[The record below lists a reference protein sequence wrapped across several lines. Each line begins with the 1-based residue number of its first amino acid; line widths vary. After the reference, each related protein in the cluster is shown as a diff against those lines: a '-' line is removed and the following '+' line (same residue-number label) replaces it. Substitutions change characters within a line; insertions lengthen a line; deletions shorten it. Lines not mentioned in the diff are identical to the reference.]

1 MPNFETILYFMKK
14 YVSLAMLFLL
24 MMPFFVQAQ
33 QKSNYLNFPTVQDM
47 YAYFRYV
54 PGKKIISGHR
64 GTMEQGLPENS
75 IPAMAA
81 VLKHTPAIFEVDPR
95 LSKDGI
101 PVMVHDATLDRT
113 TTGSGKV
120 ADYTFKELKKLRLK
134 DKQGNKTKHKI
145 NTLEEM
151 ILWAKG
157 KTILNLDKK
166 DLPME
171 MTAEIIRKHNAYAWV
186 WVTVH
191 NVEQARF
198 YLDKN
203 PQQYLSMHI
212 KTAKDLEAFKASGL
226 PYDRMIV
233 YIGPEIK
240 ESNQAMYD
248 FFKEKGVLCMISTA
262 PTYDK
267 LESKAER
274 AAKYRAVFA
283 DGATVLESD
292 LPIEV
297 SQAIR

>member
-1 MPNFETILYFMKK
+1 MKK
-14 YVSLAMLFLL
+14 SILTLCLFCALVSFQEAAGQRLHT
-24 MMPFFVQAQ
+24 
-33 QKSNYLNFPTVQDM
+33 LNFKTVEEM
-47 YAYFRYV
+47 YAYFQYA

-64 GTMEQGLPENS
+64 GTQENSLPENS
-75 IPAMAA
+75 IAAMEA
-81 VLKHTPAIFEVDPR
+81 VLKATPAIFEVDPR
-95 LSKDGI
+95 LTKDGVA
-101 PVMVHDATLDRT
+101 VMVHDATLDRT
-113 TTGSGKV
+113 TTGTGKV
-120 ADYTFKELKKLRLK
+120 ADFTWKELQKLHLK
-134 DKQGNKTKHKI
+134 DHAGNVTKYKI

-151 ILWAKG
+151 IKWAKG

-191 NVEQARF
+191 NVDQARF

-203 PQQYLSMHI
+203 PKQYLSMHI
-212 KTAKDLEAFKASGL
+212 KTAKDLETFKESGL

-240 ESNQAMYD
+240 AANQDMYT
-248 FFKEKGVLCMISTA
+248 FFKEKGVMCMISTA

-267 LESKAER
+267 LPTAQDRAE
-274 AAKYRAVFA
+274 KYRAVFA

-292 LPIEV
+292 RPIEV
-297 SQAIR
+297 SQAIQ

>member
-1 MPNFETILYFMKK
+1 MKK
-14 YVSLAMLFLL
+14 SHLVLFTLIAM
-24 MMPFFVQAQ
+24 MQASPAFS
-33 QKSNYLNFPTVQDM
+33 QKLHKLNFKTVEEM
-47 YAYFRYV
+47 YEYFKYQT
-54 PGKKIISGHR
+54 GKKIISGHR
-64 GTMEQGLPENS
+64 GTIEDQMPENS
-75 IPAMAA
+75 IPSMEA
-81 VLKHTPAIFEVDPR
+81 VLKHTSAIFEVDPR
-95 LSKDGI
+95 LTKDGV

-113 TTGSGKV
+113 TSGKGKV
-120 ADYTFKELKKLRLK
+120 ADFTWKELQALKLK
-134 DKQGNKTKHKI
+134 DHQGNPTKYKI

-151 ILWAKG
+151 IKWAKG
-157 KTILNLDKK
+157 KTVLNLDKK

-191 NVEQARF
+191 NVEQAKF

-203 PQQYLSMHI
+203 PKQYLSMHI
-212 KTAKDLEAFKASGL
+212 KTEKDLEAFKASGL

-240 ESNQAMYD
+240 PSNQAMYT

-267 LESKAER
+267 LATVEER
-274 AAKYRAVFA
+274 AEKYRAVFA

-297 SQAIR
+297 SKALK